1 MTNIILSGPD
11 GTGKTTLMHEINKN
25 SEFDEIWLRFNHFT
39 AKVVNFFGR
48 VLGKSYRVKH
58 SWGEIGY
65 HDYTGVFG
73 SLYIYAVFL
82 DFIMFDTFF
91 KLKVFLHRKPFLID
105 RYIIDIVADLI
116 VDTQNSELVFK
127 LFDSKVKR
135 FLKTYNIFLL
145 QCGVNEVY
153 SRRPDIKDDAK
164 YLLKIETY
172 ESIKQRFNIPMFET
186 DKLKPKEIALEVLSA
201 VR

>member
-1 MTNIILSGPD
+1 M
-11 GTGKTTLMHEINKN
+11 
-25 SEFDEIWLRFNHFT
+25 
-39 AKVVNFFGR
+39 
-48 VLGKSYRVKH
+48 
-58 SWGEIGY
+58 
-65 HDYTGVFG
+65 
-73 SLYIYAVFL
+73 
-82 DFIMFDTFF
+82 
-91 KLKVFLHRKPFLID
+91 
-105 RYIIDIVADLI
+105 I